1 MKNHVLDFIEAAY
14 KFQDKWGYTST
25 LDIDADTTVED
36 LQQDITNEP
45 AGIIAEIQNICGE
58 YLDRLTDHYEAT
70 GNTRLLKRIERIKEK
85 YQ

>member
-25 LDIDADTTVED
+25 LGIDKDTTVDD
-36 LQQDITNEP
+36 LQEDITNEP

-58 YLDRLTDHYEAT
+58 YLDRLTAHYEKT
-70 GNTRLLKRIERIKEK
+70 GNVKQLKRAKRIMEK